1 MTNTR
6 PLRRFLILAAVFATA
21 VLADGIILAATG
33 GLRSDATPVF
43 PVLGGSFAK
52 TRNSGTSLIII
63 GVLFE
68 LVVVAAWVVMGRR
81 ARRTQGDSGRG
92 QA

>member
-6 PLRRFLILAAVFATA
+6 PLRRFLIFAAVLATA

-33 GLRSDATPVF
+33 GLSSDATPVF

-63 GVLFE
+63 GVLME
-68 LVVVAAWVVMGRR
+68 LVIMAAWIVTSRR
-81 ARRTQGDSGRG
+81 ARRSNGDSDRRR
-92 QA
+92 A